1 MKNVVLIYFI
11 LGEKKEQKFKRIAEN
26 RVNKIIKLIRLL
38 GNLSNKRNY
47 KYDSKEID
55 KIFYA
60 LQQELKSTKQ
70 RFTTESDKEDKP
82 FKL

>member
-1 MKNVVLIYFI
+1 MTEN
-11 LGEKKEQKFKRIAEN
+11 KEQKFKRIAET

-47 KYDSKEID
+47 KYDYKEVD
-55 KIFYA
+55 KIFNA
-60 LQQELKSTKQ
+60 LQLELKNTRQ
-70 RFTTESDKEDKP
+70 RFISESDKADKP